1 MKQKYVITKDDEK
14 NELIL
19 AEHAELDKDIMSLLC
34 EQKYD
39 LDKIEKAVEEGK
51 EALIAALRTIN
62 MYPPVVYLEK
72 IAEAV
77 ASLCESGEEVSETL
91 FFDDIDLVKEE
102 EPEEEAAEDIND
114 EAATIDDI
122 LVDEVPIE
130 SDFEGDDAIPAITTP
145 STSIKVAD
153 DDTIDLTID
162 DD

>member
-1 MKQKYVITKDDEK
+1 MKQKYIITKDDEK
-14 NELIL
+14 NELVL

-34 EQKYD
+34 EQRYD
-39 LDKIEKAVEEGK
+39 VDKIKKAAEEGK
-51 EALIAALRTIN
+51 EALITALRTIN

-72 IAEAV
+72 IADAV
-77 ASLCESGEEVSETL
+77 ISLYESDDRASETL
-91 FFDDIDLVKEE
+91 FFNDIDLVKEE
-102 EPEEEAAEDIND
+102 EPEDEAAEDIGD
-114 EAATIDDI
+114 DASIDDI

-130 SDFEGDDAIPAITTP
+130 SDFEGEDALPSITP